1 VPVPLPA
8 ARRGALLEAL
18 AVALVIAALLGAVAI
33 GRLYAVEAAATGAL
47 ALLAWTLLSRQLDA
61 TAWRAVLGDAM
72 TLTGLLIALLVA
84 ATSFSLVL
92 RAFATDVLV
101 ADALAALAPRPALL
115 LGAVLIGLV
124 ACSFVLDAFEM
135 IFLVI
140 PIVMPPVLVALPD
153 AAWVAVVTLL
163 VLQAGFLIPPLGYAV
178 VMARRVL
185 ADPPALAALAR
196 ALAPQ
201 LAAQALVLAI
211 LVAWPGCVHWAD
223 GAAPPTPTLSNDEV
237 ERLMQ
242 GVPRGSPP

>member
-1 VPVPLPA
+1 
-8 ARRGALLEAL
+8 
-18 AVALVIAALLGAVAI
+18 
-33 GRLYAVEAAATGAL
+33 
-47 ALLAWTLLSRQLDA
+47 
-61 TAWRAVLGDAM
+61 M

-92 RAFATDVLV
+92 RAFATDALV
-101 ADALAALAPRPALL
+101 ADALAALAPRPGLL
-115 LGAVLIGLV
+115 LGTVLLALV

-140 PIVMPPVLVALPD
+140 PIVMPPLLVALPD

-163 VLQAGFLIPPLGYAV
+163 VLQAGFLIPPLGYAI

-185 ADPPALAALAR
+185 PDPPPLAALAR

-211 LVAWPGCVHWAD
+211 LVAWPGCVHWGD
-223 GAAPPTPTLSNDEV
+223 APARPAPDLSVEEV

-242 GVPRGSPP
+242 ATPRATPPP